1 MLKPDTHIE
10 RITVEVAYALP
21 QAQTI
26 LAFTVS
32 AGITALEAV
41 IQSGI
46 AQQYPDISL
55 DHLVL
60 GIFGKQV
67 EPGTPLK
74 AMDRVEIY
82 RPLLANPK
90 EARRQ
95 RAAAKNGK
103 QTRLRER

>member
-1 MLKPDTHIE
+1 MPNTPTESI
-10 RITVEVAYALP
+10 IVEVAYALP
-21 QAQTI
+21 QSQSI
-26 LAFTVS
+26 LTLTVN
-32 AGITALEAV
+32 AGTTALEAV

-55 DHLVL
+55 DHLAL
-60 GIFGKQV
+60 GIFGKKV
-67 EPGTPLK
+67 EAGTVLK

-103 QTRLRER
+103 QTRLRDT

>member
-1 MLKPDTHIE
+1 MPNTPTESI
-10 RITVEVAYALP
+10 IVEVAYALP
-21 QAQTI
+21 QSQSI
-26 LAFTVS
+26 LTLTVN
-32 AGITALEAV
+32 AGTTALEAV

-55 DHLVL
+55 DYLAL
-60 GIFGKQV
+60 GIFGKKV
-67 EPGTPLK
+67 ESGTVLK

-103 QTRLRER
+103 QTRLRDT

>member
-1 MLKPDTHIE
+1 MPNNQTEKIS
-10 RITVEVAYALP
+10 VEVAYALS
-21 QAQTI
+21 QTQSI
-26 LAFTVS
+26 ITLTVS
-32 AGITALEAV
+32 AGTTALEAV

-55 DHLVL
+55 DHLTL
-60 GIFGKQV
+60 GIFGKKV
-67 EPGTPLK
+67 EAGTVLK

-103 QTRLRER
+103 QKRQP

>member
-1 MLKPDTHIE
+1 MPNTQAE
-10 RITVEVAYALP
+10 MMTVEVAYALP
-21 QAQTI
+21 QTQTI
-26 LAFTVS
+26 IALTVS
-32 AGITALEAV
+32 PGTTALEAV

-60 GIFGKQV
+60 GIFGKKT
-67 EPGTPLK
+67 EHGTILK

-90 EARRQ
+90 EARRL

-103 QTRLRER
+103 